1 MDSAWPRSCRGNR
14 PSLRLGPHHSGPS
27 TALLSDSSILILV
40 LLPRS
45 YHPFPS
51 SQRGPKCSQRV
62 VALRTLMAELWEKG
76 CERRAPWSL
85 ALQGGVGCRGP
96 SAAHS
101 HIPHETRLESESC
114 TPLLVSPSTPGVRR
128 LQPHGPHHPGHLVPL
143 RPQPHHGQVH
153 GETAAS
159 VPVHHHGEWAE
170 AASEKQDA
178 ARGVG
183 RSACPH
189 ESVQK
194 CRQTC
199 ININGI
205 SSRKSFPEGN
215 ATHSFPSL
223 KQFPL

>member
-1 MDSAWPRSCRGNR
+1 MEPGSAGRSGLPGPLCREEWVTG
-14 PSLRLGPHHSGPS
+14 
-27 TALLSDSSILILV
+27 
-40 LLPRS
+40 
-45 YHPFPS
+45 
-51 SQRGPKCSQRV
+51 
-62 VALRTLMAELWEKG
+62 
-76 CERRAPWSL
+76 AP
-85 ALQGGVGCRGP
+85 LQGGVGCRGP